1 MNEIDAL
8 KKFEVI
14 LVSAYFYMLNI
25 CWMLW
30 NANKVQ
36 NTKQVFLK
44 FMNVIV
50 KIFKE
55 SRVRIGL
62 LSNFKKNLHNERGV
76 FKTLT
81 IFFSTF

>member
-1 MNEIDAL
+1 MMNEIDAL
-8 KKFEVI
+8 KKCEVI
-14 LVSAYFYMLNI
+14 LVSATFYMLNI

-62 LSNFKKNLHNERGV
+62 LLNFNHVKLFKKEPP
-76 FKTLT
+76 K
-81 IFFSTF
+81 

>member
-1 MNEIDAL
+1 MINEIDAL

-14 LVSAYFYMLNI
+14 LVSATFYMLNI

-36 NTKQVFLK
+36 NTKHVFLK

-62 LSNFKKNLHNERGV
+62 LLNFNHIKLFKKEPP
-76 FKTLT
+76 K
-81 IFFSTF
+81 

>member
-1 MNEIDAL
+1 MMNEIDAL
-8 KKFEVI
+8 KKCEVI
-14 LVSAYFYMLNI
+14 LVSATFYMLNI

-36 NTKQVFLK
+36 NTKHVFLK

-62 LSNFKKNLHNERGV
+62 LLNFNHVKLFKKEPP
-76 FKTLT
+76 
-81 IFFSTF
+81 

>member
-1 MNEIDAL
+1 MMNEIDAL
-8 KKFEVI
+8 KKCEVI
-14 LVSAYFYMLNI
+14 LVSATFYMLNI

-36 NTKQVFLK
+36 NNKHVFLK

-62 LSNFKKNLHNERGV
+62 LLNFNHVKLFKKEPP
-76 FKTLT
+76 K
-81 IFFSTF
+81 

>member
-1 MNEIDAL
+1 MKAESMMNEIDAL

-14 LVSAYFYMLNI
+14 LVSATFYMLNI

-62 LSNFKKNLHNERGV
+62 LLNFNHIKLFKKEPP
-76 FKTLT
+76 K
-81 IFFSTF
+81 

>member
-1 MNEIDAL
+1 MINEIDAL

-14 LVSAYFYMLNI
+14 LVSATFYMLNI

-62 LSNFKKNLHNERGV
+62 LLNFNHIKLFKKEPP
-76 FKTLT
+76 K
-81 IFFSTF
+81 

>member
-1 MNEIDAL
+1 MKAESMMNEIDAL

-14 LVSAYFYMLNI
+14 LVSATFYMLNI

-36 NTKQVFLK
+36 NTKHVFLK

-62 LSNFKKNLHNERGV
+62 LLNFNHVKLFKKEPP
-76 FKTLT
+76 K
-81 IFFSTF
+81 

>member
-1 MNEIDAL
+1 MMNEIDAL
-8 KKFEVI
+8 KKCEVI
-14 LVSAYFYMLNI
+14 LVSATFYMLNI

-36 NTKQVFLK
+36 NTKHVFLK

-62 LSNFKKNLHNERGV
+62 LLNFNHVKLFKKEPP
-76 FKTLT
+76 K
-81 IFFSTF
+81 

>member
-1 MNEIDAL
+1 MKAESMMNEIDAL

-14 LVSAYFYMLNI
+14 LVSASFYMLNI
-25 CWMLW
+25 YWMLW

-36 NTKQVFLK
+36 NTKHVFLK

-62 LSNFKKNLHNERGV
+62 LLNFNHVKLFKKEPP
-76 FKTLT
+76 
-81 IFFSTF
+81 

>member
-1 MNEIDAL
+1 MMNEIDAL

-14 LVSAYFYMLNI
+14 LVSASFYMLNI
-25 CWMLW
+25 YWMLW

-36 NTKQVFLK
+36 NTKHVFLK

-62 LSNFKKNLHNERGV
+62 LLNFNHIKLFKKEPP
-76 FKTLT
+76 
-81 IFFSTF
+81 

>member
-1 MNEIDAL
+1 MKAESMMNEIDAL

-14 LVSAYFYMLNI
+14 LVSATFYMLNI

-62 LSNFKKNLHNERGV
+62 LLNFNHIKLFKKEPP
-76 FKTLT
+76 
-81 IFFSTF
+81 

>member
-1 MNEIDAL
+1 MMNEIDAL

-14 LVSAYFYMLNI
+14 LVFASFYMLNI

-36 NTKQVFLK
+36 NTKHVFLK

-62 LSNFKKNLHNERGV
+62 LLNFNHVKLFKKEPP
-76 FKTLT
+76 K
-81 IFFSTF
+81 

>member
-1 MNEIDAL
+1 MKAESMMNEIDAF
-8 KKFEVI
+8 KKIEVI
-14 LVSAYFYMLNI
+14 LVSASFDMLNI

-30 NANKVQ
+30 NANKGQ
-36 NTKQVFLK
+36 NTKHVFLK

-62 LSNFKKNLHNERGV
+62 LLNFNHIKLFKKEPP
-76 FKTLT
+76 K
-81 IFFSTF
+81 

>member
-1 MNEIDAL
+1 MKAESMMNEIDAL

-14 LVSAYFYMLNI
+14 LVSATFYMLNI

-62 LSNFKKNLHNERGV
+62 LLNFNH
-76 FKTLT
+76 
-81 IFFSTF
+81 I

>member
-1 MNEIDAL
+1 MMNEIDAL

-14 LVSAYFYMLNI
+14 LVSASFYMLNI
-25 CWMLW
+25 YWMLW

-62 LSNFKKNLHNERGV
+62 LLNFNHVKLFKKEPP
-76 FKTLT
+76 
-81 IFFSTF
+81 

>member
-1 MNEIDAL
+1 MKAESMMNEIDAL
-8 KKFEVI
+8 EKFEVI
-14 LVSAYFYMLNI
+14 LVSASFYMLNI

-62 LSNFKKNLHNERGV
+62 LLNFNHIKLFKKEPP
-76 FKTLT
+76 
-81 IFFSTF
+81 

>member
-1 MNEIDAL
+1 MKAESMMNEIDAL

-14 LVSAYFYMLNI
+14 LVSATFYMLNI

-36 NTKQVFLK
+36 NTKHVFLK

-62 LSNFKKNLHNERGV
+62 LLNFNHVKLFKKEPP
-76 FKTLT
+76 
-81 IFFSTF
+81 

>member
-1 MNEIDAL
+1 MMNEIDAL

-14 LVSAYFYMLNI
+14 LVSASFYMLNI

-36 NTKQVFLK
+36 NTKHVFLK

-50 KIFKE
+50 KIFEE

-62 LSNFKKNLHNERGV
+62 LLNFNHVKLFKKEPP
-76 FKTLT
+76 K
-81 IFFSTF
+81 

>member
-1 MNEIDAL
+1 MKAESMMNEIDAL

-14 LVSAYFYMLNI
+14 LVSATFYMLNI

-36 NTKQVFLK
+36 NTKHVFLK

-62 LSNFKKNLHNERGV
+62 LLNFNHIKLFKKEPP
-76 FKTLT
+76 
-81 IFFSTF
+81 

>member
-1 MNEIDAL
+1 MMNEIDAL

-14 LVSAYFYMLNI
+14 LVSASFYMLNI

-36 NTKQVFLK
+36 NTKHVFLK

-62 LSNFKKNLHNERGV
+62 LLNFNHVKLFKKEPP
-76 FKTLT
+76 K
-81 IFFSTF
+81 

>member
-1 MNEIDAL
+1 MMNEIDAL

-14 LVSAYFYMLNI
+14 LVSASFYMLNI
-25 CWMLW
+25 YWMLW

-36 NTKQVFLK
+36 NTKHVFLK

-62 LSNFKKNLHNERGV
+62 LLNFNHVKLFKKEPP
-76 FKTLT
+76 
-81 IFFSTF
+81 